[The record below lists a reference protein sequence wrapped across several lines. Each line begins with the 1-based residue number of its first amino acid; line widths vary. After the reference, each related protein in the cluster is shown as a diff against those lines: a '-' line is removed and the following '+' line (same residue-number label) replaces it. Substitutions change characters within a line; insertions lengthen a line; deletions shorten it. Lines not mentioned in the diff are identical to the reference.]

1 MKLTKAEKLD
11 YFVCSITG
19 AITSAPDNYY
29 LEGDDWPSNKRELLD
44 QWAAAKQTLK
54 KSTEQVAIVDQLL
67 TSMILAFDE
76 NRKEDGRTIAWQI
89 YNMKVERFR

>member
-19 AITSAPDNYY
+19 AITSAPDEY
-29 LEGDDWPSNKRELLD
+29 LQDFQNWPRQKGQLIEEWNEVKR
-44 QWAAAKQTLK
+44 ALK
-54 KSTEQVAIVDQLL
+54 KSTEQVAVVDQLL

-76 NRKEDGRTIAWQI
+76 NRKEDGRNIAWQI